1 MMVISHGPL
10 QAGDQIEVAINDLES
25 DDYLVISVMPRIVVA
40 RNLYTNEV
48 KRIRIRDILT
58 AFRD

>member
-1 MMVISHGPL
+1 MVISHGPL

>member
-1 MMVISHGPL
+1 MVISNGPL